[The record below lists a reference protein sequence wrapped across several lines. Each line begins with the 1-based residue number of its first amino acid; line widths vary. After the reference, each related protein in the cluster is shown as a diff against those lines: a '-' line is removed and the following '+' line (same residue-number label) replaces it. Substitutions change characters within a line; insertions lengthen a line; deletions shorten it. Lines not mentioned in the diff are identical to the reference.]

1 MAADKRRFTRFEYP
15 TEREPSS
22 KALLVSL
29 PELSD
34 DLLRP
39 ENFSTGGFKVNLP
52 RCPRIG
58 DKATCSI
65 HLYDVTLSGLSSSV
79 VHIIENRS
87 DPPTWSIGVSID
99 IDDGERD
106 HLSSLLTAFINEEEE
121 VA

>member
-39 ENFSTGGFKVNLP
+39 EDFSTGGFKVNLP

-58 DKATCSI
+58 AKLTCSI
-65 HLYDVTLSGLSSSV
+65 QLYGITLSGLSGSV

-87 DPPTWSIGVSID
+87 APPTWSIGVSIE
-99 IDDGERD
+99 IDDDVRD
-106 HLSSLLTAFINEEEE
+106 YLSSLLTAFINGEEE